1 MSATERLRKLLNER
15 GVKYDADDT
24 TLSDGDVSQVT
35 YWQSRGIEWS
45 TDGRDEYLAFDAVQL
60 ITPEEAITATLGSGT
75 CHLVPYNE
83 NYATC
88 SECGI
93 SLPRTHGGW
102 WFYCPGCGRHLMG
115 EKVVDE

>member
-1 MSATERLRKLLNER
+1 MSATERLRELLDER
-15 GVKYDADDT
+15 GVEWDGESYEGVTFWNEETNLAVA
-24 TLSDGDVSQVT
+24 SDGADGELWVSQ
-35 YWQSRGIEWS
+35 S
-45 TDGRDEYLAFDAVQL
+45 

-93 SLPRTHGGW
+93 SLPRFHGGW